1 MKEYR
6 LGDIITIKHGYA
18 FDGEHIVQ
26 EDNGIV
32 LVTPGNFRI
41 GGGFQEEKCKFYS
54 GEIPDGYVL
63 SSGDFIVTMTDLSK
77 TIDTLGYSALVPE
90 SDNRVYLHNQRI
102 GLVSFKANDCFPGY
116 IYFLMRTHPYQRFIA
131 NTSTG
136 STVHHTSPSKIYDYR
151 FYAPS
156 YEEQREIAE
165 RMFAYEKIIKN
176 NQRQIKLL
184 EEAAQRLYKEWFID
198 LRFPGHENT
207 KITDGVPER
216 WRKYKFSDITSIM
229 SGGTPKTDVKEFYNG
244 NIPFYTPKDS
254 GDSFFAFDT
263 ITHISQS
270 GLDNCNSQLYPVNT
284 IIITARGTV
293 GKTTI
298 LAVPMA
304 MNQSCYALKCDEL
317 NSPYYLFFSLK
328 NEVAALK
335 TMSNGGVFNTIIVKT
350 FDSICLIAPTQD
362 VLNMFEASV
371 SPIMEQIKTKAR
383 QNIILTEARDRLL
396 PKLMSGEI
404 EV

>member
-116 IYFLMRTHPYQRFIA
+116 IYFLMRTHPYQHFIA

-184 EEAAQRLYKEWFID
+184 EEAAQRLYKEWFVD
-198 LRFPGHENT
+198 LRFPGHENM
-207 KITDGVPER
+207 KITDGVPEG
-216 WRKYKFSDITSIM
+216 WKIQTLSQIADVVMGQS
-229 SGGTPKTDVKEFYNG
+229 PKSEFYNQNGQGLPFHQGVGSYGTRFVVDKIYSTSFTRIAEAGSILFSVRAPVGRLNLTRNRVVIGRGLAAVNHRLGKQSYLFYLLKEHFFKDDVIG
-244 NIPFYTPKDS
+244 NGAI
-254 GDSFFAFDT
+254 FAS
-263 ITHISQS
+263 IS
-270 GLDNCNSQLYPVNT
+270 
-284 IIITARGTV
+284 
-293 GKTTI
+293 K
-298 LAVPMA
+298 
-304 MNQSCYALKCDEL
+304 DEL
-317 NSPYYLFFSLK
+317 LAQQFTIP
-328 NEVAALK
+328 V
-335 TMSNGGVFNTIIVKT
+335 SNLIEQFNVIVNDMDGRIAELAEQVT
-350 FDSICLIAPTQD
+350 LLI
-362 VLNMFEASV
+362 
-371 SPIMEQIKTKAR
+371 
-383 QNIILTEARDRLL
+383 EARDRLL

-404 EV
+404 EL

>member
-1 MKEYR
+1 MKCVETPLREIFTFSNGINFNKSAYSPGVKLIGVSNFGNR
-6 LGDIITIKHGYA
+6 FSPDYEELQEINRKFVRIGDYLRNGDIIFVRSNGNKELVGRCMLIKDILQPVTFSGFCIRARIKNTREHDPTFFTYFFKSAA
-18 FDGEHIVQ
+18 FRKAISGNAVGANIQNLSQERLSNYIACVPDIV
-26 EDNGIV
+26 
-32 LVTPGNFRI
+32 
-41 GGGFQEEKCKFYS
+41 S
-54 GEIPDGYVL
+54 
-63 SSGDFIVTMTDLSK
+63 
-77 TIDTLGYSALVPE
+77 
-90 SDNRVYLHNQRI
+90 QR
-102 GLVSFKANDCFPGY
+102 K
-116 IYFLMRTHPYQRFIA
+116 IA
-131 NTSTG
+131 NILST
-136 STVHHTSPSKIYDYR
+136 YDILI
-151 FYAPS
+151 
-156 YEEQREIAE
+156 E
-165 RMFAYEKIIKN
+165 N
-176 NQRQIKLL
+176 NQKQIKLL
-184 EEAAQRLYKEWFID
+184 EEAAQRLYKEWFVD

-404 EV
+404 EL